1 MTRSDVQEMAKKHWM
16 DIIGVALC
24 VSIGYFA
31 AGRPRVDD
39 MVLSHQKI
47 PLPARRVQ
55 PKEAVKPENPV
66 SAALS
71 YTNIEKKN
79 IFSAQKSYELLPAG
93 VPMPE
98 KPYDLVA
105 VLRGNEK
112 RAIFRSYT
120 GSLVSR
126 KLGEKLADGSEVVEI
141 GDTTVSLQKGT
152 ERKEQRIFVVRSK
165 GGK

>member
-1 MTRSDVQEMAKKHWM
+1 
-16 DIIGVALC
+16 
-24 VSIGYFA
+24 
-31 AGRPRVDD
+31 
-39 MVLSHQKI
+39 
-47 PLPARRVQ
+47 
-55 PKEAVKPENPV
+55 
-66 SAALS
+66 
-71 YTNIEKKN
+71 
-79 IFSAQKSYELLPAG
+79 
-93 VPMPE
+93 MPE

>member
-1 MTRSDVQEMAKKHWM
+1 
-16 DIIGVALC
+16 
-24 VSIGYFA
+24 
-31 AGRPRVDD
+31 
-39 MVLSHQKI
+39 
-47 PLPARRVQ
+47 
-55 PKEAVKPENPV
+55 
-66 SAALS
+66 
-71 YTNIEKKN
+71 
-79 IFSAQKSYELLPAG
+79 
-93 VPMPE
+93 
-98 KPYDLVA
+98 VA